1 MVALVLWGIGVFLG
15 PPWASPWASPHACTH
30 PREEHRR
37 DSGVIEVSC
46 SRDSP
51 GRGPLTGSARL
62 LFGMPL
68 DLNGATAGDLESL
81 PGIGPG
87 RARAIAHARCEERFD
102 GLPTLER
109 VRGIGPRTVEGLSGW
124 AVARE
129 VPDCR
134 ASAGN
139 SER

>member
-1 MVALVLWGIGVFLG
+1 MVALVLWGVGVFLG
-15 PPWASPWASPHACTH
+15 PPWASSWASPHPCAD
-30 PREEHRR
+30 PREERRR
-37 DSGVIEVSC
+37 DSGILEVSC
-46 SRDSP
+46 SRDSL
-51 GRGPLTGSARL
+51 GRGPLTGPARL
-62 LFGMPL
+62 LFGIPL

-87 RARAIAHARCEERFD
+87 RARAIAQARCEERFD

-129 VPDCR
+129 VPNCP
-134 ASAGN
+134 ASDGN
-139 SER
+139 SPK